1 LHNVSQRA
9 QDLEKY
15 AAQKEKS
22 APATQANGNPAPKYF
37 HSKVVLIERRTMGI
51 ASVPDKASGK
61 APVDDPRLLK
71 PRIDSTARAT
81 QAPCLYWPIQ

>member
-37 HSKVVLIERRTMGI
+37 HSKVVLTERRTMGT
-51 ASVPDKASGK
+51 ASVPDKLPAVR
-61 APVDDPRLLK
+61 P
-71 PRIDSTARAT
+71 IDS
-81 QAPCLYWPIQ
+81 CNEESS